1 MAKSDVYVRRTEEFL
16 EILKDKKDFEVVD
29 VEFVKEGTE
38 YFLRVYCDVEGGID
52 IDDCV
57 EISHYISDWL
67 DEEDF
72 ISENYTLE
80 VSSPGL
86 GRTLKKDRDFIREN
100 GKKVEVKLFKAL
112 DKQKDFEGFL
122 KGFDNDTI
130 TIEDDGNEITFDRKN
145 IAVIRLAVDF

>member
-1 MAKSDVYVRRTEEFL
+1 MAKSDVYVKRTEEFL

-67 DEEDF
+67 YEEDF

-122 KGFDNDTI
+122 KGFDSDTI

>member
-1 MAKSDVYVRRTEEFL
+1 MAKSDVYVKRTEEFL

-38 YFLRVYCDVEGGID
+38 YFLRVYCDIEGGID

>member
-1 MAKSDVYVRRTEEFL
+1 MAKSDVYVKRTEEFL

-122 KGFDNDTI
+122 KGFDSDTI

>member
-1 MAKSDVYVRRTEEFL
+1 MAKSDVYVKRTEEFL

-112 DKQKDFEGFL
+112 YKQKDFEGFL
-122 KGFDNDTI
+122 KGFDSDTI

>member
-145 IAVIRLAVDF
+145 ISVIRLAVDF

>member
-1 MAKSDVYVRRTEEFL
+1 MAKSDVYVKRTEEFL

-57 EISHYISDWL
+57 EISHYISNWL

>member
-1 MAKSDVYVRRTEEFL
+1 MAKSDVYVKRTEEFL

-29 VEFVKEGTE
+29 VKFVKEGTE

>member
-1 MAKSDVYVRRTEEFL
+1 MAKSDVYVKRTEEFL

>member
-72 ISENYTLE
+72 ISENDTLE

>member
-1 MAKSDVYVRRTEEFL
+1 MAKSDVYVKRTEEFL

-57 EISHYISDWL
+57 EISHYISDGL

-122 KGFDNDTI
+122 KGFDSDTI